1 MKEVKLNKKKLK
13 ILKVKN
19 DESKDEIKLPLL
31 FDVPFRLIISA
42 KSGQGKSNFLA
53 NMFLNTNF
61 PYHKI
66 FKGERIMMFA
76 PNVMADKKLRL
87 IVEELDVPDSNI
99 FDDIDVLG
107 DVYDS
112 LVDDYLER
120 EAEGD
125 KVENSVIVVDDFAF
139 SGSLASRFG
148 DLAKV
153 YNNGRKFNIS
163 VITLT
168 QAYSQLAKNI
178 RNQATGFILF
188 NTNNRELE
196 VIESENNFL
205 SGGKKAFFKMWR
217 DNVKEKHDF
226 MIVNYSNPA
235 KDLYL
240 NKDFEV
246 IN

>member
-1 MKEVKLNKKKLK
+1 MKTSQKKLK

-19 DESKDEIKLPLL
+19 DESKNEIKIPLL

-66 FKGERIMMFA
+66 FKGSHIIMFA
-76 PNVMADKKLRL
+76 PNPMADKKLRL
-87 IVEELDVPDSNI
+87 IVEELDVPESNL
-99 FDDIDVLG
+99 FQDIDFLG
-107 DVYDS
+107 DVYES
-112 LVDDYLER
+112 LIEDYLER
-120 EAEGD
+120 EEEEE
-125 KVENSVIVVDDFAF
+125 KVENAVIIVDDFAF

-178 RNQATGFILF
+178 RNQATGFVLF

-196 VIESENNFL
+196 LIESENNFL
-205 SGGKKAFFKMWR
+205 SGGKKQFFKMWR

-235 KDLYL
+235 KSLYL

-246 IN
+246 INS